1 MLILKVVF
9 LRNTIFEGGDGVHFS
24 SCNLFMLKRLYN
36 KYYNPKVLVSKSF
49 HLWLGLVLLAGASIW
64 LIPEKTA
71 NFFITIESNKRS
83 IDWLDEFNEMSLLK
97 DINFQTQKIPPET
110 RHDILTFS
118 RASGKYRLEVYD
130 ADRKQFWS
138 TSLVNSTKYIPFN
151 VAHTLSDYPAP
162 VSHIERE
169 KISQID
175 RIHGYS
181 SVINGH
187 GHNENRSQRPQP
199 DKSFFTEQEH
209 EILVATLPIYE
220 KGLVKGFV
228 KTYEDIKDYKSWLV
242 RNIRIAVIVSCL
254 FGFSVLCL
262 VFYSNHLVN
271 LKQQHLKLMQKQHD
285 QAQAIVAKQRAYE
298 IRVISGLN
306 EWMQS
311 CKSLNELF
319 EIVSTFLENIFPN
332 SKGNIYIYSNSRDTL
347 EGVCTWNGAEIEAEI
362 LPESCWGLRR
372 GRTYIYGKNQIEFCC
387 HHAEKNTPKEYACL
401 PIIAHGETIG
411 LMHIMPEHEENR
423 TIFTEETMRLATM
436 FAEQVSMAIANVKLR
451 DQLLNQS
458 INDPLTGLYNR
469 RYFHDVFRKYIQKAD
484 RKNTTI
490 GLISIDVD
498 HFKKFNDN
506 HGHDAGDMVLK
517 TTADTMKKLF
527 TDENIPFRLGGE
539 EFAVL
544 INEADLEKTLEHAER
559 LRTSIEELTVQY
571 GNDALPKITLS
582 AGISMYPDNG
592 RMPQDLMKVADDNLY
607 KAKSAGRN
615 RVVAPKKERN
625 VSSQQ
630 KKKPELRQAGN
641 DTVKHQEKKD
651 IKQLQAVV
659 AAEQIENKKV
669 S

>member
-1 MLILKVVF
+1 MI
-9 LRNTIFEGGDGVHFS
+9 
-24 SCNLFMLKRLYN
+24 KRLFK
-36 KYYNPKVLVSKSF
+36 KYYNPKILTSKSF
-49 HLWLGLVLLAGASIW
+49 RLWLGLFMLAGMSVW
-64 LIPEKTA
+64 LIPEKVA
-71 NFFITIESNKRS
+71 NFFITIESDRRS
-83 IDWLDEFNEMSLLK
+83 MDWLDEFSEMSLLK
-97 DINFQTQKIPPET
+97 DIIFQTKKLSSET
-110 RHDILTFS
+110 RHDILTFA

-138 TSLVNSTKYIPFN
+138 SSPVISTKYIPFD
-151 VAHTLSDYPAP
+151 VAHALSDYPAP
-162 VSHIERE
+162 ISHIESE
-169 KISQID
+169 EISQIE

-187 GHNENRSQRPQP
+187 NHNDEISLKQDPIRSLHVDEKRAV
-199 DKSFFTEQEH
+199 
-209 EILVATLPIYE
+209 LVVTLPIYE
-220 KGLVKGFV
+220 KGSVKGYV
-228 KTYEDIKDYKSWLV
+228 KTYEDINDYKSWLV
-242 RNIRIAVIVSCL
+242 RNITIAVIISCL
-254 FGFSVLCL
+254 FGFSVLVL
-262 VFYSNHLVN
+262 VSYSNHLMDAKQQN
-271 LKQQHLKLMQKQHD
+271 LKLLQKQND
-285 QAQAIVAKQRAYE
+285 QAQAILAKQRSYE

-362 LPESCWGLRR
+362 LPESCWSLRR
-372 GRTYIYGKNQIEFCC
+372 GRTYIYGKNQIDFCC
-387 HHAEKNTPKEYACL
+387 HHVEKNKPKEYACL

-411 LMHIMPEHEENR
+411 LMHIMPQHEENR

-451 DQLLNQS
+451 DQLLDQS

-484 RKNTTI
+484 RKNSTI
-490 GLISIDVD
+490 GLISIDID

-506 HGHDAGDMVLK
+506 HGHDAGDIVLK
-517 TTADTMKKLF
+517 TTADTMKELF

-539 EFAVL
+539 EFTIL
-544 INEADLEKTLEHAER
+544 INDANLETTLEHAER
-559 LRTSIEELTVQY
+559 LRSSIEELTVQY

-592 RMPQDLMKVADDNLY
+592 RMPQDLMKVADENLY

-615 RVVAPKKERN
+615 QVVAPKKERKI
-625 VSSQQ
+625 SSHQ
-630 KKKPELRQAGN
+630 KKTANQSQASKAAP
-641 DTVKHQEKKD
+641 VEQEKKD
-651 IKQLQAVV
+651 IKQLQADV
-659 AAEQIENKKV
+659 AAEQIKNKKV